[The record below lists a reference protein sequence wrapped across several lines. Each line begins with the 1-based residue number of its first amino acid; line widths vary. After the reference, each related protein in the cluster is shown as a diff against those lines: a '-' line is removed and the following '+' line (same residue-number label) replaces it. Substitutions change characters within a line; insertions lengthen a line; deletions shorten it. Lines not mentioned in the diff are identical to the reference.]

1 MEVVASC
8 TRDIGESSCSGR
20 SASNSSFAVIQRPAK
35 RKRSTPKESLSR
47 RASSR
52 ATTDTL
58 PDPDIADVNCSIW
71 TNHLRTPHAT
81 AFGIR
86 GESFTLAMPS
96 LRDANT
102 RDEFTR
108 RIAESAASMPA
119 GERGYGDSDIER
131 LVESRVA
138 RHTAAPWPVLLRT
151 INTLTH
157 RHSCR
162 GALACG
168 VRLR

>member
-52 ATTDTL
+52 ASDATTDTL

-71 TNHLRTPHAT
+71 TNHLRTPT
-81 AFGIR
+81 PPRSG
-86 GESFTLAMPS
+86 
-96 LRDANT
+96 
-102 RDEFTR
+102 
-108 RIAESAASMPA
+108 SAASRSRWQCRPFAMRTRATSSRDASPSPRPRCQPA
-119 GERGYGDSDIER
+119 NAVTAIPTSS
-131 LVESRVA
+131 VWWSRVS
-138 RHTAAPWPVLLRT
+138 RDILLRHGQSCFAQS
-151 INTLTH
+151 TH
-157 RHSCR
+157 
-162 GALACG
+162 
-168 VRLR
+168 